1 MPEERREESDTTDP
15 SGREGTIKRFASV
28 LDIGEAKAE
37 LLFNA
42 GFNTPERL
50 AEAEK
55 EDLVAIKGI
64 GNALAGKIVDN
75 RGKLQ
80 SEDGSPE
87 RDGNGGENTDEDGK
101 DKDLVK
107 WLSGE
112 EDTAEWLG
120 DEEESSVPPAPKPE
134 IVEDDES
141 VDVLRKWLSGEEDD
155 LEAWLEEEPQMGG
168 GMDVVGSQLAEREKL
183 IAEKEQELQKKEE
196 EIEELRRIL
205 KEKTAEIESGEFDPM
220 KAIEENAELNRRL
233 QEEIQKR
240 RSLEGEIDHIKKG
253 SVAVIKYMKAQQLRE
268 GKGPSEASVQE
279 ALAEMEAKIKAQEQT
294 IAELRAELEKR
305 IEELP
310 PDAQELEKKR
320 LELIDMEAKLKEQEG
335 KMESMELMA
344 SSETSAEL
352 KNKLAAELRQKEE
365 EFLSKENEFKK
376 QIIEL
381 QKEVEE
387 YKIEIKQM
395 KESQELT
402 SGDRGEVDKELAQR
416 LKEIQTKEKALML
429 REEEIKQLRAEL
441 KIKDDEIKKLKET
454 VAYKD
459 EELLRREEDLL
470 YREKLLMEEKRR
482 FEEAKK
488 EGGSVEEMELKKKLE
503 HLQEQINQKEDEIKA
518 REKYLNAKMEELR
531 LREQGIIE
539 DEIEARE
546 EERAAELNIQKAK
559 TGIMRL
565 DDLLMGGIPFGSN
578 VLIYG
583 PPFTG
588 KEVVVNRFIAEGL
601 KKGIPAIWV
610 LTDKSPGDIRE
621 EMLFVLSGY
630 EEYEKL
636 GLVRYI
642 DAYSRS
648 MGETIEEPNVVY
660 LEQPSDHEGIMK
672 EVDKIS
678 GELLQEHKYYRL
690 AFRSISTLIAYL
702 DSSTAFRFLNPFAG
716 KRKRQK
722 AVSLYLIEKGMHTE
736 QEIQMLGS
744 MMDGMIDFKVE
755 QLSTFLSVKGV
766 CDVQS
771 RAWIKYTFTKQGLT
785 IGSFSLDKIK

>member
-1 MPEERREESDTTDP
+1 MPKEESKKDDLPGSSEVEETV
-15 SGREGTIKRFASV
+15 KRFASV

-37 LLFNA
+37 LLYKA

-50 AEAEK
+50 AEAER

-64 GNALAGKIVDN
+64 GQTLAGKIVEN
-75 RGKLQ
+75 RDKLLPQ
-80 SEDGSPE
+80 TEE
-87 RDGNGGENTDEDGK
+87 KTDEKDSTSSSEG
-101 DKDLVK
+101 DKDLIK

-112 EDTAEWLG
+112 ENTEEWLG
-120 DEEESSVPPAPKPE
+120 DEADTSSSQAPKPE

-155 LEAWLEEEPQMGG
+155 LEAWLEEEPQLGG
-168 GMDVVGSQLAEREKL
+168 GMDVVGSQLAEREKML
-183 IAEKEQELQKKEE
+183 AEKEQELQSKEK
-196 EIEELRRIL
+196 EIEELRTIL
-205 KEKTAEIESGEFDPM
+205 REKAADIESGNFDPM
-220 KAIEENAELNRRL
+220 KAIEENAELNRHL
-233 QEEIQKR
+233 QEEIQR
-240 RSLEGEIDHIKKG
+240 RKSLEEEVDHIKKG
-253 SVAVIKYMKAQQLRE
+253 SVAVIKYMKAQQLRA
-268 GKGPSEASVQE
+268 GKGGSDASVQE
-279 ALAEMEAKIKAQEQT
+279 GLAEIEAKIKSQEEL
-294 IAELRAELEKR
+294 IADLRAELEKK
-305 IEELP
+305 IEDLP

-320 LELIDMEAKLKEQEG
+320 LELIDMEARLKEQEG
-335 KMESMELMA
+335 KMQSLEIMATSES
-344 SSETSAEL
+344 SAEL
-352 KNKLAAELRQKEE
+352 QNKLAAELRQKEE
-365 EFLSKENEFKK
+365 EYLSKENELKK
-376 QIIEL
+376 QMIDL
-381 QKEVEE
+381 QKQVEE
-387 YKIEIKQM
+387 YKIEMKQM
-395 KESQELT
+395 KESQELIG
-402 SGDRGEVDKELAQR
+402 GDRTDIDEELARR
-416 LKEIQTKEKALML
+416 LKEIQVKEKAIML

-441 KIKDDEIKKLKET
+441 KIKDDEIQKLKET
-454 VAYKD
+454 VNYKD
-459 EELLRREEDLL
+459 QELLRREEDLI
-470 YREKLLMEEKRR
+470 YREKLMVEEKRR

-488 EGGSVEEMELKKKLE
+488 EGGSVEEMDLKKKLE

-565 DDLLMGGIPFGSN
+565 DDLLMGGVPFGSN

-601 KKGIPAIWV
+601 KKGVPAIWV
-610 LTDKSPGDIRE
+610 LTDKSPADIRE
-621 EMLFVLSGY
+621 EMLYILSGY

-636 GLVRYI
+636 GLVRYV

-648 MGETIEEPNVVY
+648 MGETKKEEDVVY
-660 LEQPSDHEGIMK
+660 LDQPADHEGIMR
-672 EVDKIS
+672 EVDRIT

-722 AVSLYLIEKGMHTE
+722 SVSMYLIEKGMHTE

-744 MMDGMIDFKVE
+744 MMDGMVDFKVE
-755 QLSTFLSVKGV
+755 QLSTFLSIKGI